1 MPLNNRISPGSK
13 NWIAKYFELA
23 DNEIISLSLNENND
37 DLEDLLEL
45 VSSKTGL
52 VFGVANSF
60 IFTNHLNNENYTS
73 DESIK
78 LLLFESLI
86 LAYLQRSREEFNKD
100 AFIQSLCQF
109 YKIWKDGGWVDK
121 WLKGNQTHELE
132 KILSMRVKVNTSIF
146 GTNYWINHLSNA
158 LLFLDVLLFIEFLEG
173 KSFSY
178 REKRDKYAFSV
189 LTGIVAA
196 ALADGLIDPKEQ
208 KIIDH
213 LLASA
218 DLPRKFEQELER
230 YMNKTNT
237 LGTFDFENKQ
247 LAKITFKL
255 ALFLTEGNTFNVE
268 EKEERTQL
276 LGNQFKLSSL
286 EIEECRLTYDAF
298 IFDSNVQLNQI
309 KEENQIKLVY
319 KGFSNRWIRILGR
332 NKEKFVNELNESK
345 ELLALIKKSAQHELT
360 KEEKEKVK
368 TQFMDVLK
376 TVPSIGIFL
385 LPGGAILLPL
395 ILKIV
400 PDLMPSA
407 FKENE
412 IKKK

>member
-23 DNEIISLSLNENND
+23 DNEIISLTLNENND

-60 IFTNHLNNENYTS
+60 IFTNHLDSENYTS
-73 DESIK
+73 DESLK

-86 LAYLQRSREEFNKD
+86 LAYLQSSKQDFTKE

-121 WLKGNQTHELE
+121 WLKGDQINELE
-132 KILSMRVKVNTSIF
+132 KILAARVKVNTSIF

-178 REKRDKYAFSV
+178 REKRDNYAFSV

-286 EIEECRLTYDAF
+286 EIEECRLTCDAF

-309 KEENQIKLVY
+309 KEDNQIKLVY